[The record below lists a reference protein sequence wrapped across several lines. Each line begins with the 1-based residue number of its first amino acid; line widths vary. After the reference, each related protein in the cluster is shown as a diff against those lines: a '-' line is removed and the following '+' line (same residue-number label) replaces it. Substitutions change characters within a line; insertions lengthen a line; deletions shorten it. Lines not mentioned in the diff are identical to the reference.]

1 MTNPEEKVSFE
12 TGDLSRNE
20 IESILNILPV
30 DITFVD
36 REDTVRYFSQ
46 TKERIFPRTK
56 AVIGHKVQQCH
67 PQKSVHVVNQ
77 ILEDFKNGRRDKAE
91 FWINMNDRLILIRY
105 FPVRNT
111 DGDYLG
117 CLEVTQDIT
126 DVKKIDGEKRLLD
139 TE

>member
-1 MTNPEEKVSFE
+1 MTKGNDKVSFR
-12 TGDLSRNE
+12 TGDLSSKE
-20 IESILNILPV
+20 IESLLNTLPV

-67 PQKSVHVVNQ
+67 PEKSVHVVNQ

-91 FWINMNDRLILIRY
+91 FWINMNKRLIFIRY
-105 FPVRNT
+105 FPVRDTN
-111 DGDYLG
+111 GDYLG

-126 DVKKIDGEKRLLD
+126 DVKAIEGEKRLLD